1 MINCFIKIV
10 DGQPF
15 EHPIMEDNFR
25 LAYPEIDPD
34 NLPENFARFTRL
46 PYPAFS
52 PRDFKRASLTSTYI
66 PCEGGW
72 MDDWGV
78 EDLTEEEKA
87 AVITEWTNI
96 VNEAKANARSFAV
109 AELATSTDAVAIR
122 VLTDFIAAIDSHT
135 FTDPFVGLD
144 TIPRWPAKNED
155 KSYVDTSA

>member
-1 MINCFIKIV
+1 
-10 DGQPF
+10 
-15 EHPIMEDNFR
+15 
-25 LAYPEIDPD
+25 
-34 NLPENFARFTRL
+34 
-46 PYPAFS
+46 
-52 PRDFKRASLTSTYI
+52 
-66 PCEGGW
+66 